1 MERNHC
7 VFKINNHKKKLLW
20 CIQLSGN
27 YNEQN
32 IKKKRVESSQTVIGT
47 QDI

>member
-7 VFKINNHKKKLLW
+7 VFKINNHKKKF
-20 CIQLSGN
+20 SGAYN
-27 YNEQN
+27 YQVITMNKK
-32 IKKKRVESSQTVIGT
+32 KKKRVESSQTVIGT